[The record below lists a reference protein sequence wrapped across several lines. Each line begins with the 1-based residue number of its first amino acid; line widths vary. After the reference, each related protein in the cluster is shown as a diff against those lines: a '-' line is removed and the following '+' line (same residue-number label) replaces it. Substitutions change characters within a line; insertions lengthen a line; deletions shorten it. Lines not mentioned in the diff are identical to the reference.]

1 MQITIDKGIK
11 MRIEHELP
19 ESVII
24 WGWKFHH
31 LGIPTKLKMPDE
43 QYIPHLKF
51 YVSGFSTSPFGVEW
65 MRFEVDSPFDELIKT
80 VPHLAFVVDDLE
92 YEITT
97 RKLNVI
103 IKPNYP
109 SEGIKVAMIA
119 HNGAPI
125 ELMEFDKKTLMTGKK

>member
-1 MQITIDKGIK
+1 
-11 MRIEHELP
+11 MRLEHELP
-19 ESVII
+19 ESVTN

-31 LGIPTKLKMPDE
+31 LGIPTKVKMPDE

-51 YVSGFSTSPFGVEW
+51 YVSGFTTSPFGVEW
-65 MRFEVDSPFDELIKT
+65 MRFEAESPFVELIKT

-92 YEITT
+92 NEITI

-103 IKPNYP
+103 TKSNYP
-109 SEGIKVAMIA
+109 SEGIKVVMIE

-125 ELMEFDKKTLMTGKK
+125 ELMEFDRKKRKT